1 MHNKIKILLIAN
13 IGSRDLQLEGEAIKP
28 ARIEGERMNE
38 NFKSVSEKLSTP
50 ILSPIINYLKDN
62 NPDSD
67 IELLLFSTNQED
79 AAEHYRSND
88 TLYFAKCI
96 QQLYRGKKPITKV
109 AIKEIDANPNLYDS
123 MFEYFGKFLSG
134 KKSMFDDHFD
144 EIYVSLAG
152 GIPACNM
159 ALCFHSISIFQQKCV
174 PVYSLEG
181 SGIVVPLQIGK
192 QLIKNSKI
200 ALVLKQIENFEYSV
214 ASSLLRDLNQEDIA
228 SVAEITRHRLNFN
241 FDLARSQSGKLI
253 AKVSGKIR
261 NLLIVFTSEFQEL
274 LDHDLKSLILELYFN
289 AEIKW
294 KKGEY
299 LDFLGRLFRFQE
311 AVLRYIVETNLEIV
325 TDTDKNK
332 NTYENYSRGIQN
344 IEGLIPYLEQYPS
357 ENNKLLY
364 NKPSVPTLMAILNFI
379 TQKNEGNTS
388 FSNIF
393 NTLRELQRLNT
404 LRNKSPLGHVFE
416 GVSKEK
422 IEKIIPGFSL
432 EQLVLVIEN
441 LDIKAI
447 ENPFIRVNKLI
458 ESLL

>member
-325 TDTDKNK
+325 TEDRK
-332 NTYENYSRGIQN
+332 
-344 IEGLIPYLEQYPS
+344 
-357 ENNKLLY
+357 
-364 NKPSVPTLMAILNFI
+364 SV
-379 TQKNEGNTS
+379 
-388 FSNIF
+388 
-393 NTLRELQRLNT
+393 
-404 LRNKSPLGHVFE
+404 V
-416 GVSKEK
+416 
-422 IEKIIPGFSL
+422 
-432 EQLVLVIEN
+432 
-441 LDIKAI
+441 
-447 ENPFIRVNKLI
+447 
-458 ESLL
+458 